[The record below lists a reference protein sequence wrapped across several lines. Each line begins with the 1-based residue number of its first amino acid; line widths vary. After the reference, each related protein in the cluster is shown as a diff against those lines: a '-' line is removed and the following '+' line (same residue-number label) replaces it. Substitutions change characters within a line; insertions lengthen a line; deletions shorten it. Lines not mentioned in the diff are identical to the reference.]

1 MPKYIVVMLWGEE
14 EEPEIKV
21 VESESIDEVLEEY
34 EHNLNNLIVVEASK
48 KVRQELQKPSNVEP

>member
-1 MPKYIVVMLWGEE
+1 MLWGEE

-21 VESESIDEVLEEY
+21 VESESIDEVLEGY
-34 EHNLNNLIVVEASK
+34 EHNLNNIIVVEASK